1 MFCSCQ
7 TNMRHMNVFDRSSV
21 FAAEMMEVFDRTPT
35 EKELVFQSKE
45 LCRDF
50 IHSRL
55 IREGLSWSK
64 VESDLPEPHGAL
76 VDVSMVLLKLGDE
89 LECMRPYVY
98 RNIAKQLN
106 ISVAVEAVVS
116 DAFLSVATEI
126 LVMGITWGK
135 VVAIYA
141 VAAGLAVDC
150 VRQGHP
156 VVVHAIVDSLGEFVR
171 RNLVP
176 WLKKR
181 GGWGDILKCVVNMDS
196 RARAHWLSTA
206 VFTWRQFL
214 KAMYIY
220 LTKQPLN

>member
-1 MFCSCQ
+1 M
-7 TNMRHMNVFDRSSV
+7 FDRI
-21 FAAEMMEVFDRTPT
+21 PT
-35 EKELVFQSKE
+35 EKELVSQSKE

-50 IHSRL
+50 IHSRIL
-55 IREGLSWSK
+55 REGLSWSK
-64 VESDLPEPHGAL
+64 VVSDLPDPHGAL
-76 VDVSMVLLKLGDE
+76 VDVSVVLLKLGDE
-89 LECMRPYVY
+89 LECMPPYMY
-98 RNIAKQLN
+98 HNIAKQLN

-156 VVVHAIVDSLGEFVR
+156 VMVHTIVDSLGEFVR

-181 GGWGDILKCVVNMDS
+181 GGWGDILKSVVNMDS
-196 RARAHWLSTA
+196 TARAHWLLSTA

-214 KAMYIY
+214 KTMYIY
-220 LTKQPLN
+220 LMK

>member
-1 MFCSCQ
+1 LLELERSV
-7 TNMRHMNVFDRSSV
+7 VFSSEYS
-21 FAAEMMEVFDRTPT
+21 A
-35 EKELVFQSKE
+35 LVSQSKE

-50 IHSRL
+50 IHSRIL
-55 IREGLSWSK
+55 REELSWSK
-64 VESDLPEPHGAL
+64 VVSDLHDPHGAL
-76 VDVSMVLLKLGDE
+76 VDVSVVLLKLGDE

-126 LVMGITWGK
+126 LGSHGARWWPSI
-135 VVAIYA
+135 
-141 VAAGLAVDC
+141 AAGLAVDC

-156 VVVHAIVDSLGEFVR
+156 VMVHTIVDSLGEFVEGTWSHACQM
-171 RNLVP
+171 LYFHP
-176 WLKKR
+176 SFK
-181 GGWGDILKCVVNMDS
+181 GDILKCVVNMDS

-214 KAMYIY
+214 KTMFIY
-220 LTKQPLN
+220 LTKTV

>member
-1 MFCSCQ
+1 MLDL
-7 TNMRHMNVFDRSSV
+7 NVLERSSV
-21 FAAEMMEVFDRTPT
+21 FAAEMMMKEVFDRTPT
-35 EKELVFQSKE
+35 EKELVSQSKE

-50 IHSRL
+50 IHSR
-55 IREGLSWSK
+55 IVREGLSWSK

-76 VDVSMVLLKLGDE
+76 VDISVVLLKLGDE

-156 VVVHAIVDSLGEFVR
+156 VMVHTIVDSLGEFVR

-206 VFTWRQFL
+206 VFSWRQFL
-214 KAMYIY
+214 KTMYIY
-220 LTKQPLN
+220 LTK

>member
-1 MFCSCQ
+1 
-7 TNMRHMNVFDRSSV
+7 MRHMNVFERSSV

>member
-1 MFCSCQ
+1 
-7 TNMRHMNVFDRSSV
+7 MRDMRVFERSTVTV
-21 FAAEMMEVFDRTPT
+21 FAAEMKMFDRTHT
-35 EKELVFQSKE
+35 EKELVSQSKE

-50 IHSRL
+50 IHSRI
-55 IREGLSWSK
+55 IREGFSWSK
-64 VESDLPEPHGAL
+64 VEPDLPEPHGAL
-76 VDVSMVLLKLGDE
+76 IDVSVVLLKLGDE

-126 LVMGITWGK
+126 LAMGITWGK

-156 VVVHAIVDSLGEFVR
+156 VMVHTIVDSLGEFAR
-171 RNLVP
+171 RSLVP

-181 GGWGDILKCVVNMDS
+181 GGWGDISKCVVNIDS
-196 RARAHWLSTA
+196 RAQAHWLSTA
-206 VFTWRQFL
+206 VLTWREFI
-214 KAMYIY
+214 KTMYIY
-220 LTKQPLN
+220 LTK

>member
-1 MFCSCQ
+1 
-7 TNMRHMNVFDRSSV
+7 MRDLNVLERSSV
-21 FAAEMMEVFDRTPT
+21 FAAEMMKMEVFDRTPT
-35 EKELVFQSKE
+35 EKELVSQSKE

-50 IHSRL
+50 IHSR
-55 IREGLSWSK
+55 IVREGLSWSK

-76 VDVSMVLLKLGDE
+76 VDISVVLLKLGKKTTN
-89 LECMRPYVY
+89 LKFFSWNCVY
-98 RNIAKQLN
+98 FQ
-106 ISVAVEAVVS
+106 
-116 DAFLSVATEI
+116 
-126 LVMGITWGK
+126 GITWGK

-156 VVVHAIVDSLGEFVR
+156 VMVHTIVDSLGEFVR

-206 VFTWRQFL
+206 VFSWRQFL
-214 KAMYIY
+214 KTMYIY
-220 LTKQPLN
+220 LTK

>member
-1 MFCSCQ
+1 
-7 TNMRHMNVFDRSSV
+7 MRDLNVLERSSV
-21 FAAEMMEVFDRTPT
+21 FAAEMMMEVFDRTPT

-50 IHSRL
+50 IHSR
-55 IREGLSWSK
+55 IVREGLSWSK

-76 VDVSMVLLKLGDE
+76 VNISVVLLKLGDE

-156 VVVHAIVDSLGEFVR
+156 VMVHTIVDSLGEFVR

-206 VFTWRQFL
+206 VFSWRQFL
-214 KAMYIY
+214 KTMYIY
-220 LTKQPLN
+220 LTK

>member
-1 MFCSCQ
+1 
-7 TNMRHMNVFDRSSV
+7 MRGMSVFERSPVTV

-35 EKELVFQSKE
+35 DRELVFQSKE
-45 LCRDF
+45 LCREF

-64 VESDLPEPHGAL
+64 VESDLPEPHGVL
-76 VDVSMVLLKLGDE
+76 VNVSVVLLKLGDE

-116 DAFLSVATEI
+116 DAFLAVATEI
-126 LVMGITWGK
+126 LAMGITWGK

-156 VVVHAIVDSLGEFVR
+156 VMVHIIVDSLGEFAR
-171 RNLVP
+171 RSLVP

-181 GGWGDILKCVVNMDS
+181 GGWGDISKCVVNTDS
-196 RARAHWLSTA
+196 RAHAHWLSTA
-206 VFTWRQFL
+206 VLTWKEFI
-214 KAMYIY
+214 KTMYIH
-220 LTKQPLN
+220 LTK

>member
-1 MFCSCQ
+1 
-7 TNMRHMNVFDRSSV
+7 MNVRERSSV
-21 FAAEMMEVFDRTPT
+21 FAAQKMMELKFDRTPT

-45 LCRDF
+45 LCIDF
-50 IHSRL
+50 IHSR
-55 IREGLSWSK
+55 IVREGLSWSK

-76 VDVSMVLLKLGDE
+76 VDVSVVLLKLGDE

-156 VVVHAIVDSLGEFVR
+156 VMVHTIVDSLGEFVR

-176 WLKKR
+176 WLRKR
-181 GGWGDILKCVVNMDS
+181 GGWRDILKCVVNMDS

-206 VFTWRQFL
+206 VFTWRKFL
-214 KAMYIY
+214 KTMYIY
-220 LTKQPLN
+220 LTK

>member
-1 MFCSCQ
+1 
-7 TNMRHMNVFDRSSV
+7 MRDMNVFERSSV
-21 FAAEMMEVFDRTPT
+21 LAAEMMEVFDRTPT
-35 EKELVFQSKE
+35 EKELVSQSKE

-50 IHSRL
+50 IHSR
-55 IREGLSWSK
+55 IAREGLSWSK
-64 VESDLPEPHGAL
+64 VGFDLPEPRGAL
-76 VDVSMVLLKLGDE
+76 VDVSVVLLKLGDE
-89 LECMRPYVY
+89 LECMCPYVY
-98 RNIAKQLN
+98 RNVAKQLN
-106 ISVAVEAVVS
+106 IGVAVEAVVS

-150 VRQGHP
+150 ARQGHP
-156 VVVHAIVDSLGEFVR
+156 VMVHTIVDSLGEFVR

-214 KAMYIY
+214 KTMYIY
-220 LTKQPLN
+220 LTK

>member
-1 MFCSCQ
+1 LLELERSV
-7 TNMRHMNVFDRSSV
+7 VFSSEYS
-21 FAAEMMEVFDRTPT
+21 A
-35 EKELVFQSKE
+35 LVSQSKE

-50 IHSRL
+50 IHSRIL
-55 IREGLSWSK
+55 REELSWSK
-64 VESDLPEPHGAL
+64 VVSDLHDPHGAL
-76 VDVSMVLLKLGDE
+76 VDVSVVLLKLGDE

-126 LVMGITWGK
+126 LGSHGARWWPSI
-135 VVAIYA
+135 
-141 VAAGLAVDC
+141 AAGLAVDC

-156 VVVHAIVDSLGEFVR
+156 VMVHTIVDSLGEFVEGTCVHSLYCLHESR
-171 RNLVP
+171 L
-176 WLKKR
+176 
-181 GGWGDILKCVVNMDS
+181 GDILKCVVNMDS

-214 KAMYIY
+214 KTMFIY
-220 LTKQPLN
+220 LTK

>member
-1 MFCSCQ
+1 
-7 TNMRHMNVFDRSSV
+7 MRDMNVFERSSV
-21 FAAEMMEVFDRTPT
+21 FAAEMMMEVFDRTPT
-35 EKELVFQSKE
+35 EKQLVSQSKE

-50 IHSRL
+50 IHSRI
-55 IREGLSWSK
+55 IREGLMRWSK
-64 VESDLPEPHGAL
+64 VESDLPEPRGAL
-76 VDVSMVLLKLGDE
+76 VDVSVVLLKLGDE

-106 ISVAVEAVVS
+106 ISVAVEPVVS
-116 DAFLSVATEI
+116 HAFLSVATEI
-126 LVMGITWGK
+126 LIMGITWGK
-135 VVAIYA
+135 VVAIFA

-156 VVVHAIVDSLGEFVR
+156 VMVHTIVDSLGEFVR

-181 GGWGDILKCVVNMDS
+181 GGWGDILKCVVDMDL
-196 RARAHWLSTA
+196 RARSHWLSTA

-214 KAMYIY
+214 KTMYIY
-220 LTKQPLN
+220 LTK

>member
-1 MFCSCQ
+1 
-7 TNMRHMNVFDRSSV
+7 
-21 FAAEMMEVFDRTPT
+21 MMELKFDRTPT

-45 LCRDF
+45 LCIDF
-50 IHSRL
+50 IHSR
-55 IREGLSWSK
+55 IVREGLSWSK

-76 VDVSMVLLKLGDE
+76 VDVSVVLLKLGKRTRSECELMLLTGDE

-156 VVVHAIVDSLGEFVR
+156 VMVHTIVDSLGEFVR

-181 GGWGDILKCVVNMDS
+181 GGWRDILKCVVNMDS

-206 VFTWRQFL
+206 VFTWRKFL
-214 KAMYIY
+214 KTMYIY
-220 LTKQPLN
+220 LTK

>member
-1 MFCSCQ
+1 
-7 TNMRHMNVFDRSSV
+7 MRDMRVFERSSV
-21 FAAEMMEVFDRTPT
+21 IAAEMMMEVFDRTPT
-35 EKELVFQSKE
+35 EKELVSQSKE

-50 IHSRL
+50 IHSRI

-64 VESDLPEPHGAL
+64 VESDLPEPHEAL
-76 VDVSMVLLKLGDE
+76 VDVSVVLLKLGDE
-89 LECMRPYVY
+89 LECMHPYVY

-116 DAFLSVATEI
+116 HAFLSVATEI

-150 VRQGHP
+150 VHQGHP
-156 VVVHAIVDSLGEFVR
+156 VMVHTIVDSLGEFVR

-214 KAMYIY
+214 KTMYIY
-220 LTKQPLN
+220 LKK

>member
-1 MFCSCQ
+1 
-7 TNMRHMNVFDRSSV
+7 MRDLNVLERSSV
-21 FAAEMMEVFDRTPT
+21 FAAEMMKMEVFDRTPT
-35 EKELVFQSKE
+35 EKELVSQSKE

-50 IHSRL
+50 IHSR
-55 IREGLSWSK
+55 IVREGLSWSK

-76 VDVSMVLLKLGDE
+76 VDISVVLLKLGKKTTIPDSCISE
-89 LECMRPYVY
+89 FFSWNCVY
-98 RNIAKQLN
+98 FQ
-106 ISVAVEAVVS
+106 
-116 DAFLSVATEI
+116 
-126 LVMGITWGK
+126 GITWGK

-156 VVVHAIVDSLGEFVR
+156 VMVHTIVDSLGEFVR

-206 VFTWRQFL
+206 VFSWRQFL
-214 KAMYIY
+214 KTMYIY
-220 LTKQPLN
+220 LTK

>member
-1 MFCSCQ
+1 
-7 TNMRHMNVFDRSSV
+7 MREINTLRRSSV
-21 FAAEMMEVFDRTPT
+21 FAAE
-35 EKELVFQSKE
+35 KELVSQSKE

-50 IHSRL
+50 IHSRI

-64 VESDLPEPHGAL
+64 VEPDLPAPHGTL
-76 VDVSMVLLKLGDE
+76 VDVSTVLRKLGDE

-126 LVMGITWGK
+126 LSMGITWGK

-141 VAAGLAVDC
+141 VAAGLSVDC

-156 VVVHAIVDSLGEFVR
+156 VMVHTIVDSLGEFVHR
-171 RNLVP
+171 SLVP

-181 GGWGDILKCVVNMDS
+181 GGWGDISKCVVNMDS
-196 RARAHWLSTA
+196 SACARAHWLSTA
-206 VFTWRQFL
+206 VLTWRQLL
-214 KAMYIY
+214 KTMYIY
-220 LTKQPLN
+220 LTK

>member
-1 MFCSCQ
+1 
-7 TNMRHMNVFDRSSV
+7 MRGMNVRERSSV
-21 FAAEMMEVFDRTPT
+21 FAAQKMMEIKFDRTPT

-50 IHSRL
+50 IHSR
-55 IREGLSWSK
+55 IVREGLSWSK

-76 VDVSMVLLKLGDE
+76 IDVSVVLLKLGDE

-106 ISVAVEAVVS
+106 ISVAVEALVS

-156 VVVHAIVDSLGEFVR
+156 VMVHTIVDSLGEFVR
-171 RNLVP
+171 GNLVP
-176 WLKKR
+176 WLKNR
-181 GGWGDILKCVVNMDS
+181 GGWRDILKCVVNMDS
-196 RARAHWLSTA
+196 RAHAHWLSTA
-206 VFTWRQFL
+206 VFTWRKFL
-214 KAMYIY
+214 KTMYIY
-220 LTKQPLN
+220 LTK

>member
-1 MFCSCQ
+1 
-7 TNMRHMNVFDRSSV
+7 MRGTSVFERSPVTV

-35 EKELVFQSKE
+35 DKELVFQSKE
-45 LCRDF
+45 LCREF
-50 IHSRL
+50 IHSRI
-55 IREGLSWSK
+55 IREGLGWSAF
-64 VESDLPEPHGAL
+64 EPDLPEPHGAL
-76 VDVSMVLLKLGDE
+76 VDVSVVLLKLGDE

-126 LVMGITWGK
+126 LAMGITWGK

-156 VVVHAIVDSLGEFVR
+156 VMVHTIVDSLGEFAR
-171 RNLVP
+171 RSLVP

-181 GGWGDILKCVVNMDS
+181 GGWGDISKCVVNMDS
-196 RARAHWLSTA
+196 RAHAHWLSTT
-206 VFTWRQFL
+206 VLTWKEFI
-214 KAMYIY
+214 KAMYIH
-220 LTKQPLN
+220 LMK

>member
-1 MFCSCQ
+1 
-7 TNMRHMNVFDRSSV
+7 MRDMNVFERSSV
-21 FAAEMMEVFDRTPT
+21 FAVEMMMEVFDRTPT
-35 EKELVFQSKE
+35 EKQLVSQSKE

-50 IHSRL
+50 IHSRI
-55 IREGLSWSK
+55 IREGLIRRSK
-64 VESDLPEPHGAL
+64 VESDLPESHGAL
-76 VDVSMVLLKLGDE
+76 VDVSVVLLKLGDE

-106 ISVAVEAVVS
+106 ISVAVEPVVS
-116 DAFLSVATEI
+116 HAFLSVATEI
-126 LVMGITWGK
+126 LIMGITWGK
-135 VVAIYA
+135 VVAIFA

-156 VVVHAIVDSLGEFVR
+156 VMVHTIVDSLGEFVR

-181 GGWGDILKCVVNMDS
+181 GGWGDILKCVVDMDP
-196 RARAHWLSTA
+196 RARSHWLSTA

-214 KAMYIY
+214 KTMYIY
-220 LTKQPLN
+220 LTK